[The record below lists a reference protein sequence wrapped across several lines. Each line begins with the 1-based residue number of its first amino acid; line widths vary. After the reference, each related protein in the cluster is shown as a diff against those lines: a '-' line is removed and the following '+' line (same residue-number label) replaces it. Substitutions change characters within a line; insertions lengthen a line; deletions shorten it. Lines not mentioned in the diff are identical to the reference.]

1 MDRGA
6 APLVGIVLLFGMVF
20 VGAALVGV
28 TGMIALDALEG
39 DLGDERTEQT
49 FSTFDHELTTLLH
62 SSSNSAAVTIP
73 DSEDGTYE
81 LTDSASASLTVA
93 NRFGQSCTVLD
104 DTTLGTLEYE
114 SDGQRLA
121 KQAGGTWRHTDDGT
135 VMQSK
140 PDLRYV
146 ADDRGTQYL
155 EFSVSDLQGD
165 VGVGEHSMTTT
176 RSETRTADCV
186 SDLGF
191 ARYVHLEVTDDTYH
205 DGWYDFVREEFEAV
219 DVGDAA
225 VEDCSLE
232 NAGDENVVCH
242 DESTGTVS
250 VLATV
255 DVDRPIDDYLGVEPT
270 IYGGL
275 YVSDETVQF
284 GTHESLVVDSY
295 DGRAG
300 SYAESTTVTD
310 DLFVADVDTLWIQQ
324 AEITGFPVVNG
335 DIQIQPEADVSPA
348 ALYVGDDLSPASV
361 DVPTARMATAFDG
374 IQPIDDEIARTTT
387 LLENEPK
394 LEEDADGNIDAGAYS
409 VDGDF
414 TREGIEFDTA
424 SGDIYVAVDGDVSLE
439 DVTVVGSG
447 QVSIYA
453 DGSAIDIESVT
464 VQDDRA
470 SQLWVYGTS
479 ETDVT
484 VAGTVQG
491 VVYAPGDGS
500 LEVQDGAEIYGA
512 IVSGTFEGI
521 GGSGNADSGSHLEVH
536 FDRSLRTDV
545 PIPEENRTL
554 EFENVMTRNPIDVGF
569 VLDRSGSMGPHTIR
583 ERYDHGPWQHP
594 IHTGDVVAGG
604 DLEINRATGGIEE
617 LSYGDRTTLSD
628 GDTVRSSQTHPW
640 WGNVSVAVDHQHPGY
655 DPNGLRVDATRSFI
669 GELNASNALD
679 PDYRDR
685 AAVFEFNSTS
695 HRAHGLS
702 TNLETVNDSVE
713 NNVGGA
719 TNMAAGL
726 EAGVNELEANLRDAD
741 SILVLLSD
749 GFNDPS
755 DHDDATLETA
765 EAAADAEITIY
776 TIGLGDGADEELLQT
791 VARTTGGEY
800 RHADNADDLM
810 DIFDGI
816 AEDVIEADT
825 RFEVH
830 ADHSAV
836 GGSNDYAIAIDH
848 WNVEIS
854 EES

>member
-1 MDRGA
+1 MGCRTGDRGA

-20 VGAALVGV
+20 VGATLVGI

-62 SSSNSAAVTIP
+62 SSSDSAAVTIP
-73 DSEDGTYE
+73 DAEDGTYE
-81 LTDSASASLTVA
+81 LTDSGSASLTVA

-104 DTTLGTLEYE
+104 DATLGTLEYE

-121 KQAGGTWRHTDDGT
+121 KQAGGTWRHSDGGT
-135 VMQSK
+135 VIQSK

-146 ADDRGTQYL
+146 ADERGTQYL

-165 VGVGEHSMTTT
+165 VGVGEHSMTAT
-176 RSETRTADCV
+176 RSETGTADCV

-191 ARYVHLEVTDDTYH
+191 VRYVHLEITDETYH
-205 DGWYDFVREEFEAV
+205 DGWYDFLSEEFEAT
-219 DVGDAA
+219 DVEDAA
-225 VEDCSLE
+225 AEDCSLE
-232 NAGDENVVCH
+232 NAGDENTVCH

-255 DVDRPIDDYLGVEPT
+255 DVDRSIDDYLGVDPT

-284 GTHESLVVDSY
+284 GTHESLIVDSY
-295 DGRAG
+295 DGRVG
-300 SYAESTTVTD
+300 SYADSGNVTD

-348 ALYVGDDLSPASV
+348 ALYVRDDRSPASV
-361 DVPTARMATAFDG
+361 DVPAAKLANAFDS
-374 IQPIDDEIARTTT
+374 IEPIDDEIARTTT
-387 LLENEPK
+387 LLENETK
-394 LEEDADGNIDAGAYS
+394 LEANADGDIEAGAYT

-414 TREGIEFDTA
+414 TREGIEFDTT
-424 SGDIYVAVDGDVSLE
+424 SGDVYVAVDGDVSLE
-439 DVTVVGSG
+439 DVTIVGPG

-453 DGSAIDIESVT
+453 GGSAIDLESVT
-464 VQDDRA
+464 VPDDRA

-479 ETDVT
+479 ETNVA

-491 VVYAPGDGS
+491 VVYAPGAGS
-500 LEVQDGAEIYGA
+500 LEVEDGTEIYGA
-512 IVSGTFEGI
+512 IVSGALEGI
-521 GGSGNADSGSHLEVH
+521 GELGNADGGSDLEVH

-554 EFENVMTRNPIDVGF
+554 EFENVTTRNPIDVGF
-569 VLDRSGSMGPHTIR
+569 VLDRSGSMGPH
-583 ERYDHGPWQHP
+583 GFPG
-594 IHTGDVVAGG
+594 TGW
-604 DLEINRATGGIEE
+604 
-617 LSYGDRTTLSD
+617 Y
-628 GDTVRSSQTHPW
+628 
-640 WGNVSVAVDHQHPGY
+640 HPGY

-669 GELNASNALD
+669 GQLNATGSLEES
-679 PDYRDR
+679 DR
-685 AAVFEFNSTS
+685 AAVIEFNTEGILR
-695 HRAHGLS
+695 HHLS
-702 TNLETVNDSVE
+702 TDFESVNASVE
-713 NNVGGA
+713 NNHEDG

-726 EAGVNELEANLRDAD
+726 ETGLNELETNDRDAD
-741 SILVLLSD
+741 RIMVLLSD
-749 GFNDPS
+749 GYNDVGNGNS
-755 DHDDATLETA
+755 AAVDRQTVATA
-765 EAAADAEITIY
+765 EDAADAGVTIY
-776 TIGLGDGADEELLQT
+776 TIGLGDGADEDLLEEIAT
-791 VARTTGGEY
+791 TTGGEY

-816 AEDVIEADT
+816 AEDVVQADT

-830 ADHSAV
+830 ADYSAV
-836 GGSNDYAIAIDH
+836 GGSNDYAIAVDH
-848 WNVEIS
+848 WNVEIA